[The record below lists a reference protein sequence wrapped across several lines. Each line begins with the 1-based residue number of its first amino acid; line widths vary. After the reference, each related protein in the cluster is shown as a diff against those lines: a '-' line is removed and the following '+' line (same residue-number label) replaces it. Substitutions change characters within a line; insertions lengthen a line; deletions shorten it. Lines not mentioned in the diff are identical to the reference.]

1 MRTKKVGALYQLS
14 FMPRFFPVNCYLL
27 EEKHELILIDAALP
41 YSAKAI
47 LQTAQNIGK
56 PITNLILTHA
66 HSDHIGALDDLK
78 TALPDLRVSISR
90 RDALLLEGNT
100 ASQPDEPD
108 SPIRGG
114 VPKNIHT
121 KPDFLLEE
129 GDRIGSLEVVLTPGH
144 TPGSI
149 SLFDVRSRFLIA
161 GDAFHTRG
169 GTAVSGTLKLL
180 FPFPALA
187 TWNKR
192 IALKS
197 AVTLRHLN
205 PKLLAVGH
213 GRMIENPLEAMDKAI
228 WKGERKLES
237 VKVVE

>member
-1 MRTKKVGALYQLS
+1 MRVKKVGDLYQLT
-14 FMPRFFPVNCYLL
+14 FMPRFFPVSCYLL
-27 EEKHELILIDAALP
+27 ERKDELVLIDAALP
-41 YSAKAI
+41 YSTKAI
-47 LQTAQNIGK
+47 LQTAAKIGK

-78 TALPDLRVSISR
+78 AAIPGLNVSISA
-90 RDALLLEGNT
+90 RDSLLLKGD
-100 ASQPDEPD
+100 ASLQPGEPD

-114 VPKNIHT
+114 VPKKIKT

-129 GDRIGSLEVVLTPGH
+129 GDRIGSLEVIFTPGH

-149 SLFDVRSRFLIA
+149 SLYDVHSQFLIA

-169 GTAVSGTLKLL
+169 GMAVSGTLKLL

-187 TWNKR
+187 TWNKQS
-192 IALKS
+192 ALES
-197 AVTLRHLN
+197 AVKLRNLH

-213 GRMIENPLEAMDKAI
+213 GRMVADPLEAMDKAI
-228 WKGERKLES
+228 WKGEKKLES
-237 VKVVE
+237 VKTLE